1 MTLGYELNQGRR
13 SMNTIVYPAHRLFGL
28 IRST

>member
-1 MTLGYELNQGRR
+1 MTLGYELNLGHR
-13 SMNTIVYPAHRLFGL
+13 SIDKIVYPAHRLFGL

>member
-1 MTLGYELNQGRR
+1 MTLGYDLIPGHKR
-13 SMNTIVYPAHRLFGL
+13 SNSIAYLAHRLFGL

>member
-1 MTLGYELNQGRR
+1 MMLGYDLNSAHRNL
-13 SMNTIVYPAHRLFGL
+13 NTTAYPAHRLFGL